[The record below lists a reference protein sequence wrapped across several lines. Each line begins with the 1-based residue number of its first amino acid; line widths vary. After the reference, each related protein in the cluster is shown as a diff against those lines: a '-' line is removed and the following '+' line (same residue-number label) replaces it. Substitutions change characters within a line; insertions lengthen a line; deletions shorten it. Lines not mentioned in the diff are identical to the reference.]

1 MKNRIFL
8 LLAASA
14 ALLLCGGCV
23 TKMESDPNAPTGPPS
38 ATITFDEWQAA
49 YDLAAATGKG
59 TINFNGQTRSFSI
72 TGIGAGGTGAQDIVG
87 VGKVFNLNSLSDF
100 SGTYTGLRSGL
111 TLFEGK
117 MHEKLTNKKGVVIY
131 LTAKTK
137 GLSSSTGFDEV
148 VITLK

>member
-1 MKNRIFL
+1 MKNRI
-8 LLAASA
+8 ASLISATA

-23 TKMESDPNAPTGPPS
+23 TKMETDPNAPTGPPS
-38 ATITFDEWQAA
+38 ATLTVDEWQAA

-59 TINFNGQTRSFSI
+59 TIHYKDQTRSFSV
-72 TGIGAGGTGAQDIVG
+72 TGVGAGGTGAQNIVAT
-87 VGKVFNLNSLSDF
+87 GKVFNLNSLSDF

-117 MHEKLTNKKGVVIY
+117 MHEKLTNKKGVIIY
-131 LTAKTK
+131 LTGKTE
-137 GLSSSTGFDEV
+137 GLSSSTGLDEV